1 MNSLDAIRDHIRSL
15 LELKG
20 DSMDVVQTVLFLEEN
35 FGVDFSVQPF
45 SPDDFESIQS
55 INELVIRQAW
65 PGYNAHGALLLRYVL
80 GVVRVIHQF
89 RRPLHRFAER

>member
-1 MNSLDAIRDHIRSL
+1 MDSLDAIRDHIRSL

-20 DSMDVVQTVLFLEEN
+20 EPSDVSDTEPLLPAGLIDSMDVVQTVLFLEEN

-55 INELVIRQAW
+55 INELVRRQA
-65 PGYNAHGALLLRYVL
+65 
-80 GVVRVIHQF
+80 
-89 RRPLHRFAER
+89 

>member
-20 DSMDVVQTVLFLEEN
+20 EPGDVSDTEPLLPAGLIDSMDVVQTVLFLEEN

-55 INELVIRQAW
+55 INELVIRQA
-65 PGYNAHGALLLRYVL
+65 
-80 GVVRVIHQF
+80 
-89 RRPLHRFAER
+89 